1 MNSINANMSATIAQ
15 NAMRRASQD
24 LDTSMQRLSS
34 GRRINSGSDDPAGM
48 SMAAR
53 IESDALTDR
62 QAARNANNAIAML
75 QNYSKTGRVIID
87 MLKEMRVLAHKA
99 LNSNNIHERIELDE
113 QFWLLG
119 NTWRAGAINT
129 SWNGGV
135 TRMNTF
141 NDSFSVRF
149 GGGDNGITMTFKS
162 WDPMNR
168 TAGQNITGATAIHA
182 DDANARVDW
191 AWGFDRAL
199 LNLDTP
205 PRRTRSHSHI
215 QSKTAAQNAMQKLD
229 RTISGAVEEVSR
241 YGAYISRLENSVNT
255 FLDVA
260 AQKENGHS
268 KIVNTNYALETA
280 ELTRAQII
288 SQAATAV
295 LAQANQTPQML
306 MDLLR

>member
-1 MNSINANMSATIAQ
+1 MSSINTNMPAAIAQ

-62 QAARNANNAIAML
+62 QAAGNANNAIAML
-75 QNYSKTGRVIID
+75 QNYSKTGRIIVD
-87 MLKEMRVLAHKA
+87 MLKEMKVLAHKA
-99 LNSNNIHERIELDE
+99 ANAKTVHERIEADNR
-113 QFWLLG
+113 FWVLG
-119 NTWRAGAINT
+119 QAWGTTASNT
-129 SWNGGV
+129 SWNSGV
-135 TRMNTF
+135 TRMSTF
-141 NDSFSVRF
+141 NNSFNVRF

-168 TAGQNITGATAIHA
+168 TANENISGATAIHA
-182 DDANARVDW
+182 DDANARADW

-205 PRRTRSHSHI
+205 AKKSRSHSHI
-215 QSKTAAQNAMQKLD
+215 QSQTAALNAMQKLD
-229 RTISGAVEEVSR
+229 QTIAGALDEISR
-241 YGAYISRLENSVNT
+241 YEAYISRLEYTVST
-255 FLDVA
+255 SLDVA
-260 AQKENGHS
+260 VQKENSHS
-268 KIVNTNYALETA
+268 KIVDTDYARETT

-295 LAQANQTPQML
+295 LAQANQTQQML
-306 MDLLR
+306 LELLR

>member
-1 MNSINANMSATIAQ
+1 MSSINTNIPATIAQ

-62 QAARNANNAIAML
+62 QAAGNANNAIAML
-75 QNYSKTGRVIID
+75 QSYSKTGRVIID
-87 MLKEMRVLAHKA
+87 MLKQMRVLAHKA
-99 LNSNNIHERIELDE
+99 VNSNNIHERIELDE
-113 QFWLLG
+113 QFWVLG
-119 NTWRAGAINT
+119 GAWRATAMNT

-135 TRMNTF
+135 TRMDTF
-141 NDSFSVRF
+141 NNSFDVRF
-149 GGGDNGITMTFKS
+149 GGGNNGITMTFKS

-168 TAGQNITGATAIHA
+168 TADENITGATAIHA
-182 DDANARVDW
+182 DDSNARTDW
-191 AWGFDRAL
+191 AWGFERGL

-215 QSKTAAQNAMQKLD
+215 QSQTAALNAMQKLD
-229 RTISGAVEEVSR
+229 RTISGAVDEVSR
-241 YGAYISRLENSVNT
+241 YEAYISRLEYTVST
-255 FLDVA
+255 SLDVA
-260 AQKENGHS
+260 VQKENGHS
-268 KIVNTNYALETA
+268 KIVNTDYARETT

-306 MDLLR
+306 LDLLR